1 MPNKKKKTIF
11 LASGV
16 FRLFRCSAKMYGEKN
31 WNWQDNRLILKLHVY
46 IGILTCARRTD
57 HFANVFNVNSINDL
71 ISFSGH
77 QFQLS
82 HYIYFSQV
90 RFFLKIRIFSGL
102 SESENRWI
110 WNSNIVSYL
119 LIVCNFQTFIVL
131 IQYILQRIVSEKIYS
146 MTSKKT
152 RAFYL

>member
-1 MPNKKKKTIF
+1 MPNKKKKDF
-11 LASGV
+11 FGLWGFSAV
-16 FRLFRCSAKMYGEKN
+16 PLFRENVRREN
-31 WNWQDNRLILKLHVY
+31 WNWQENRLILKLHVY

-110 WNSNIVSYL
+110 WNGNIVSYL